1 MCERGRL
8 GKWGAGGVL
17 LTQDHH
23 TWVTFYP
30 LHPNAGQPKGDPA
43 IFTPPSQSHF
53 HSTPPHV
60 HSLRIPFPLH
70 PAPSTRWLVSVLDA
84 HVALPDMAKD
94 CLLLLRRLARIPSSQ
109 QALMI
114 AVPSAV
120 NALRLHAA
128 NSGVCGVG
136 LVVFQSLAL
145 HKDNKEVLGPA
156 VVPVALEALR
166 AHGRTAGVVK
176 PALGCLRNL
185 SSCQGVCL
193 G

>member
-1 MCERGRL
+1 MGGRGC
-8 GKWGAGGVL
+8 
-17 LTQDHH
+17 
-23 TWVTFYP
+23 VTDSGSSYVGDFLP
-30 LHPNAGQPKGDPA
+30 PTSQRWAAQGRPCHLHP
-43 IFTPPSQSHF
+43 
-53 HSTPPHV
+53 
-60 HSLRIPFPLH
+60 SLPIPFPLH

-145 HKDNKEVLGPA
+145 NKDNKEVLGPA